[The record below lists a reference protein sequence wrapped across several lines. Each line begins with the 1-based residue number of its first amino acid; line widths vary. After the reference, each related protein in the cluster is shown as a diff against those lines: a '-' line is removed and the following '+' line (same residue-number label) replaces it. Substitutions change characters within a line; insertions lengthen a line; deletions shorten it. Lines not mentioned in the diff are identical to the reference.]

1 MSADRDVSFIDRWGV
16 QIEDD
21 ISVEAF
27 GTLLDALNDDDDAE
41 HVVVDI
47 NDSDDWFVEF
57 TRRSVCFQQAERGGE
72 VVGTLD
78 YADRD
83 EALAIAKEFIDGAF
97 EALRARSWK
106 SDG

>member
-1 MSADRDVSFIDRWGV
+1 MDADRDVWFIDRWGV
-16 QIEDD
+16 EIDD
-21 ISVEAF
+21 GISVEAF
-27 GTLLDALNDDDDAE
+27 AALLDALNDDDDAE

-83 EALAIAKEFIDGAF
+83 EALAIAKEFIDGDFA
-97 EALRARSWK
+97 ALRARSWK
-106 SDG
+106 PDA

>member
-1 MSADRDVSFIDRWGV
+1 MSADRWGV
-16 QIEDD
+16 EIEDD

-27 GTLLDALNDDDDAE
+27 GALNDDDDAE

-83 EALAIAKEFIDGAF
+83 EAL
-97 EALRARSWK
+97 RARSWK